1 MYFVVIKTY
10 CPSIHEQCMFFF
22 FVFFFY
28 SASIFFI
35 LWRNYVVLKC
45 YMLQPVIYFSE
56 TFLANFLIFSKLNKG
71 KDKTLPYMSSA
82 KYLKKE
88 SDIKQE
94 GTKGDWSRSRENS
107 RRRYSR
113 SRSRSRDRSRN
124 YDRNSS
130 HERRDSQY
138 RYKHSQSK
146 ERGERSQRNR
156 SRSGER
162 SSQSKER
169 GERSRRSRSRSG
181 ERSSQSARKR
191 NRSPAEKCDRYAKQ
205 SSIKDPSDK
214 KKARSPDNL
223 EVELLRK
230 RRELM
235 ELNELIA
242 RKKAIVAMEHNA
254 KKVEPED
261 GKSGVTNIW
270 LWACASWEHLDAWPK
285 NQGSPSWRNSLN
297 LTLILNFRFVSIWAP
312 GFCFIFY
319 FLTFTLLSLIFS
331 KASPSMETA
340 APFVK
345 SESQEM
351 QIGYHQQTFASN
363 TPGYSTFES
372 IAERTLTTAGSE
384 RASLTQIK
392 DSELVRKRSN

>member
-1 MYFVVIKTY
+1 
-10 CPSIHEQCMFFF
+10 
-22 FVFFFY
+22 
-28 SASIFFI
+28 
-35 LWRNYVVLKC
+35 
-45 YMLQPVIYFSE
+45 MLQPVIYFSE
-56 TFLANFLIFSKLNKG
+56 TFLANFLIFSKLNKV

-261 GKSGVTNIW
+261 GKSGVTTFDYEHVHRENIW
-270 LWACASWEHLDAWPK
+270 MPDLKPGKSILKKQSEPHSDSQFQVCFYMGSWVLFHILFSHIYITISYLLQGISQHGNCCSFCKEWKSRDANRIPPTDFCLKYTWLLNIWK
-285 NQGSPSWRNSLN
+285 YCREDFDHCRVWKGISNS
-297 LTLILNFRFVSIWAP
+297 
-312 GFCFIFY
+312 
-319 FLTFTLLSLIFS
+319 
-331 KASPSMETA
+331 
-340 APFVK
+340 
-345 SESQEM
+345 
-351 QIGYHQQTFASN
+351 
-363 TPGYSTFES
+363 
-372 IAERTLTTAGSE
+372 
-384 RASLTQIK
+384 
-392 DSELVRKRSN
+392 D